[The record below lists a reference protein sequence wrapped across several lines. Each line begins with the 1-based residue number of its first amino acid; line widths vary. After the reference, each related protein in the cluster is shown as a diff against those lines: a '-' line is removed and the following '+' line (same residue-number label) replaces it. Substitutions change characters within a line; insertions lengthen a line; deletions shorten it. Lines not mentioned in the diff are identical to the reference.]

1 MADDVVLGIDLGT
14 TNSVV
19 AVADSGHAQ
28 VLSDV
33 DGKRLI
39 PSVVSFP
46 QGEVLVGDLARER
59 RLSDAENTVY
69 AMKRLIGR
77 PFDSEEVRRAKERFA
92 FDIVQADNGGVRVVA
107 RDETW
112 ALAEISAFVLRECR
126 RIAEQ
131 VLDRECRRVVI
142 TVPANFNELQRS
154 ATKAAGTVAGLD
166 VVRILNEPTA
176 AAIAYGCGA
185 EGAERVA
192 VFDFGGG
199 TFDMTVL
206 ELDGDIFEV
215 VTTAGDTFLGGDDID
230 LLVAEEMAF
239 AFERD
244 TGVDPRE
251 DPQAFERIRAAAEWV
266 KCQLSFQEDC
276 TAELE
281 EVMVDG
287 EGNKLPLAYRMTRKQ
302 LEDRVMPLIDR
313 AMEVTAGAMKKA
325 GIKVEDIDTVVLVGG
340 STRIPLVRS
349 RVTAFFGKEPRIDI
363 DPDLVVALGASVQGY
378 ALSNS
383 RPRKTITV
391 FPSAEKIAEVKA
403 MQDAARAGRPGQPAF
418 APQNYQPPA
427 PPTAATTSPRGPTP
441 ELPSM
446 APLQL
451 SSADLE
457 EVRPGDSRP
466 LSRNEIASALFN
478 ASPSVRPGPPVL
490 NPSGSLRVV
499 GYGDASPDEANID
512 LPAVK
517 SGAPPGQAPPL
528 DIPDLDLPAVKG
540 AAAPPKP
547 ALDIS
552 SLDLPTP
559 KSAGHTAPGL
569 LDIDDFV
576 LPTPQGSAAGAQVEQ
591 TEQIEEDDDALL
603 ILEDDA
609 DAEDFDD
616 LEDLESLPP
625 GSPAALAP
633 DFPELP
639 SPPATNAGAMNAPI
653 AVAAAAGAIGGDQ
666 PNRHLSGTDLFGAD
680 EVDTAGLPPILG
692 GDEFVNPTEGASV
705 VPMPGSVPPTLMDVT
720 PFSLGIQTA
729 GGYCEWVIRSN
740 TPIPI
745 EQTRMFTT
753 ARDEQETVDIAVCQ
767 GESRVFGENQNLG
780 EVELSG
786 LPQGARGKVS
796 IQVTFMLDA
805 DGTLD
810 VDATDEATGQRQKI
824 RINLVGGYDDEELRG
839 MRERQEAEAAES

>member
-46 QGEVLVGDLARER
+46 PGEVLVGDLARER

-92 FDIVQADNGGVRVVA
+92 FDIIQADNGGVRVVA

-215 VTTAGDTFLGGDDID
+215 VTTAGDTFLGGDDLD
-230 LLVAEEMAF
+230 LLVTEEMAF

-244 TGVDPRE
+244 TGVDPRG
-251 DPQAFERIRAAAEWV
+251 DRQAFERLRAAAEWV

-276 TAELE
+276 TANLE
-281 EVMVDG
+281 EVMVDE

-302 LEDRVMPLIDR
+302 LEDRVTPLIDR
-313 AMEVTAGAMKKA
+313 AMEVTAEAMKKA
-325 GIKVEDIDTVVLVGG
+325 GIEVDDIDTVVLVGG
-340 STRIPLVRS
+340 TTRIPLVRS
-349 RVTAFFGKEPRIDI
+349 RVTAFFGKEPRVDI

-391 FPSAEKIAEVKA
+391 FPSAKKIAEVRA
-403 MQDAARAGRPGQPAF
+403 MQNAARAGRPDQPAF
-418 APQNYQPPA
+418 APQNYGAQGPPTTGPQPTPSPA
-427 PPTAATTSPRGPTP
+427 PEA
-441 ELPSM
+441 
-446 APLQL
+446 L
-451 SSADLE
+451 SSPPVPLSLEELE
-457 EVRPGDSRP
+457 EVSSGDSRP
-466 LSRNEIASALFN
+466 LSKKEIASALFSG
-478 ASPSVRPGPPVL
+478 SPSVRPGPPVL
-490 NPSGSLRVV
+490 NPSGSLHVL
-499 GYGDASPDEANID
+499 GYGEESPDDVSA
-512 LPAVK
+512 LP
-517 SGAPPGQAPPL
+517 Q
-528 DIPDLDLPAVKG
+528 PD
-540 AAAPPKP
+540 
-547 ALDIS
+547 LDIS
-552 SLDLPTP
+552 SLDLPPP
-559 KSAGHTAPGL
+559 KGAGHTAPGL
-569 LDIDDFV
+569 LDIEDFV
-576 LPTPQGSAAGAQVEQ
+576 LPTPGSSAAETQAGQGEDVED
-591 TEQIEEDDDALL
+591 EDELL
-603 ILEDDA
+603 ILEVDVDG
-609 DAEDFDD
+609 EDFDD
-616 LEDLESLPP
+616 LEDLVSVPP
-625 GSPAALAP
+625 GPSAALAP
-633 DFPELP
+633 DSPDLP
-639 SPPATNAGAMNAPI
+639 SPPAANAGAMNAPV
-653 AVAAAAGAIGGDQ
+653 ALAAAAAAATIAGDPPQ
-666 PNRHLSGTDLFGAD
+666 SRLSSTDLFDSSEIDVG
-680 EVDTAGLPPILG
+680 GLPPIFG

-705 VPMPGSVPPTLMDVT
+705 IPMPGSAPPTLMDVT

-729 GGYCEWVIRSN
+729 GGYCEWVIREN

-745 EQTRMFTT
+745 EQTRMFST
-753 ARDEQETVDIAVCQ
+753 ARDDQETVDIAVCQ

-786 LPQGARGKVS
+786 LPAGARGKVS

-810 VDATDEATGQRQKI
+810 VNATDEATGQLQKI